1 MMRGQHMKNRKFLCF
16 LAAAALGV
24 LGPATPPTLAADTFP
39 TRPILLVIPFAPG
52 DTDNMLRPFADKMME
67 FLGQPM
73 VLNYKPGAGGGVGA
87 GFVAT
92 CKPDGYTLVGTTPGS
107 IVVVPLANKDTKY
120 TPDAF
125 TPVAAL
131 SEGGLMLVVPSS
143 GPFKTVRDLVDYS
156 KKNPGKVSFG
166 TSGAMGITHLLA
178 EIFSKEAGIKWN
190 HIPYQGSGPAITALL
205 GSHVEMA
212 STAIAPAQAHIKAGT
227 LRALATF
234 GETRLKAYPD
244 VPTFKELGYNLGS
257 PTLYGISAPKGTPRD
272 VVDAIY
278 AAARKVTEKNGD
290 QIAGSLAVFGA
301 EIRLLGPDEYA
312 AYLKKQN
319 ELFSAGIKTL
329 GADRPAN

>member
-1 MMRGQHMKNRKFLCF
+1 MQRKNFLRL
-16 LAAAALGV
+16 LAVAALGV
-24 LGPATPPTLAADTFP
+24 NGLAATPALAADTFP
-39 TRPILLVIPFAPG
+39 TRPIQLVIPFAPG
-52 DTDNMLRPFADKMME
+52 DTDNMLRPFADKMVE
-67 FLGQPM
+67 FLGQPV
-73 VLNYKPGAGGGVGA
+73 VLNYRPGAGGGVGA

-92 CKPDGYTLVGTTPGS
+92 SKPDGYTLVGTTPGS

-120 TPDAF
+120 TTDAF

-143 GPFKTVRDLVDYS
+143 SPFKTVRDLVDFS
-156 KKNPGKVSFG
+156 KKNPGKISFG

-190 HIPYQGSGPAITALL
+190 HIPFQGSGPAITALL
-205 GSHVEMA
+205 GGHVDMA

-227 LRALATF
+227 LRPLATF

-244 VPTFKELGYNLGS
+244 VPTFRELGYNLGS
-257 PTLYGISAPKGTPRD
+257 PTLYGISAPKGTPRE

-278 AAARKVTEKNGD
+278 AAAKKVAEKSGD
-290 QIAGSLAVFGA
+290 QIAGSLATFGA

-312 AYLKKQN
+312 AYLKKQQ

-329 GADRPAN
+329 GADRPVN